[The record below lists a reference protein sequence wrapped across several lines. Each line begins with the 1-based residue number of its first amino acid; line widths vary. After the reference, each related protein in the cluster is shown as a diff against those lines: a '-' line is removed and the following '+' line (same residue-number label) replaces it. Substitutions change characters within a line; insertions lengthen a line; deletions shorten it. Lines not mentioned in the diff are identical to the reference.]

1 MYIDVNCDGHVQ
13 EFLTLFILIE
23 LFAFELYFELYSF
36 ILIDLSFS
44 HSLLN
49 FSGLVRDYN
58 I

>member
-1 MYIDVNCDGHVQ
+1 MGHVQ
-13 EFLTLFILIE
+13 EFLTLFILTE
-23 LFAFELYFELYSF
+23 LFLFELYFELYSL

-49 FSGLVRDYN
+49 FPGLVRDYN